1 MKSLRVL
8 KAAGLVLAALV
19 LGLMTAQGSYALWN
33 AGTQANAGTIQA
45 ASFDVVMDNG
55 TGPVLMTQADGS
67 KGTVALNVG
76 TVNAGSSAYTR
87 VVLTNNSNAGGSF
100 TINASAGA
108 AQISSFPEL
117 WTVQHRAVSGTD
129 PGACNAALF
138 NASQPQTVDI
148 PKGASGMIC
157 FQVTLAGSANIQGQA
172 STITVPL
179 SAAQVG

>member
-1 MKSLRVL
+1 MNCLRVL

-19 LGLMTAQGSYALWN
+19 LGLMTAQASYALWN
-33 AGTQANAGTIQA
+33 AGTTVEAGTIQA

-67 KGTVALNVG
+67 QGTLALNVG
-76 TVNAGSSAYTR
+76 TVNAGSASYTG
-87 VVLTNNSNAGGSF
+87 VLLTNNSDAGGSF

-108 AQISSFPEL
+108 AQVSSFPEL
-117 WTVQHRAVSGTD
+117 WTIQHRAVAGTD
-129 PGACNAALF
+129 LGACNAALF
-138 NASQPQTVDI
+138 TGSQAQTVDI
-148 PKGASGMIC
+148 PKGGSGIIC
-157 FQVTLAGSANIQGQA
+157 FQVTLAESANIQGQV